1 MLGNIFKGAKSA
13 NSANSAES
21 ATKTPEG
28 APGPQA
34 RSFLPYFD
42 QNFAGLLEHRAP
54 GFRVM
59 FERLEARGHTAAP
72 ALIVETGS
80 MREAGNW
87 AGDGQ
92 STFLWNEFGGFFK
105 SEVHT
110 VDLAPEA
117 AVVVREYCCGDVTA
131 HTGDSVAFLH
141 EMATRANPPQI
152 DLLYLD
158 SYDYDIADPFP
169 SAFHHI
175 KELIAVRPCLRRGS
189 VIAIDDNYVHPDG
202 RIEGKGYLAAEFFRH
217 LGIPCIHQGHQLVWQ
232 L

>member
-1 MLGNIFKGAKSA
+1 MLGNIFKSAKKNVPASA
-13 NSANSAES
+13 
-21 ATKTPEG
+21 
-28 APGPQA
+28 APQE

-42 QNFAGLLEHRAP
+42 EKFAVLLEHRAP

-59 FERLEARGHTAAP
+59 FERLEARGRAAPP

-117 AVVVREYCCGDVTA
+117 ALVVREYCCGDVRA
-131 HTGDSVAFLH
+131 HTGDSVLFLH
-141 EMATRANPPQI
+141 EMATRAAPPQI

-158 SYDYDIADPFP
+158 SYDYDIANPFP

-175 KELIAVRPCLRRGS
+175 KELIAVRPCLRKGS
-189 VIAIDDNYVHPDG
+189 VIAVDDNYVHPDG
-202 RIEGKGYLAAEFFRH
+202 RIEGKGYLVAEFFRH
-217 LGIPCIHQGHQLVWQ
+217 LDIPCIYQGHQMVWQ